1 MSLPPPGQLSAE
13 EQQLIADVSR
23 DVVAQLAPHEMPVF
37 RPVSQAFFQQPERAL
52 AQAGDGDQMLG
63 FGAGE
68 VVQLLTPVVLAVATE
83 VLLFVAQEAKKTART
98 EGVELANAWIT
109 GAFRRLRPPTGAA
122 DQPAASAATGTPPP
136 ATIPSP
142 STPASPAPSDPA
154 LPATPFAGPASPS
167 PSSPASP
174 SPTAPPPPA
183 SASAAPASPGS
194 TPPAPTS
201 PAAPAPTP
209 TSPGSAGLPREQ
221 LARIREV
228 AYNAAV
234 ALKVAPDQAQLLA
247 SAMVGDLVVAA

>member
-1 MSLPPPGQLSAE
+1 MSLPPPGRLSAE

-37 RPVSQAFFQQPERAL
+37 RPVSQAFFQSPERAL

-83 VLLFVAQEAKKTART
+83 VLLFVAQEAKKTARS

-109 GAFRRLRPPTGAA
+109 SAFRRLRPPAA
-122 DQPAASAATGTPPP
+122 EAGPPAAS
-136 ATIPSP
+136 
-142 STPASPAPSDPA
+142 STPDAPT
-154 LPATPFAGPASPS
+154 TPV
-167 PSSPASP
+167 
-174 SPTAPPPPA
+174 APVAP
-183 SASAAPASPGS
+183 AAPAAPA
-194 TPPAPTS
+194 PPAPTS
-201 PAAPAPTP
+201 TANPAPPEPPAPAATPPSASPLAAPTAPGPTPPSPAPTP
-209 TSPGSAGLPREQ
+209 TASPSPAPASPVSAVSAVSAGLPREQ

-228 AYNAAV
+228 AYRAAV

-247 SAMVGDLVVAA
+247 SAMVGDLAIAT